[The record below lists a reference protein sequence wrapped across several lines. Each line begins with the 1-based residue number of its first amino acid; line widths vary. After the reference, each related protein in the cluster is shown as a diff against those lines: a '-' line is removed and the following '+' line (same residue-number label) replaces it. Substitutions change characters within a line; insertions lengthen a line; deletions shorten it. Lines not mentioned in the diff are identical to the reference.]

1 MQYIRFDPIQLEKV
15 MSHPAPPF
23 NIEDARSYDHFAD
36 IFSQSAT
43 TQRRIASIVV
53 ICFFGIAVAVVFLAI
68 CLLARLCGK
77 AARSVHRKLTIDYR
91 DCPDAVPHTKR
102 VYEIQAEEG
111 VYNQPPEPP
120 EYEELENCE
129 PVVEKVPKQG
139 SLKELRNSEES
150 LNKNGSGAEQ
160 KKNNAPSV
168 ANRQRERAMHKD
180 SVVANLN
187 PFKHKLKQMPEMV

>member
-1 MQYIRFDPIQLEKV
+1 MGIYALSPEMRLEDEIDPYGE
-15 MSHPAPPF
+15 
-23 NIEDARSYDHFAD
+23 NEDE
-36 IFSQSAT
+36 QG
-43 TQRRIASIVV
+43 IASIVV

-91 DCPDAVPHTKR
+91 DCPDQVPHTKR

-129 PVVEKVPKQG
+129 PVVQKIPSKG

-150 LNKNGSGAEQ
+150 LKEKGNAPEL
-160 KKNNAPSV
+160 KKNNPPSV
-168 ANRQRERAMHKD
+168 ANRQRERAIHKD

-187 PFKHKLKQMPEMV
+187 PFKHKMKHHPEIV